1 MKVINASIASEAK
14 YGVAWRGRDTVT
26 LKIWNVRV
34 HVKKPYYAL
43 YCIAG
48 GILRHARVLK
58 DFEKK

>member
-1 MKVINASIASEAK
+1 MKVSASIANEAK
-14 YGVAWRGRDTVT
+14 YGVTWRDRDAVT
-26 LKIWNVRV
+26 LKVWNVRL
-34 HVKKPYYAL
+34 HVKKPYYDL